1 MTRSRQLHAAIAYT
15 GSTVSGR
22 LWLGTSVTHVAS
34 VNALLRPLV
43 RLLRCGAGAELSF
56 GTIANALAALQIREL
71 RKIVLSTW
79 GSGLVGLRTEHQRGS
94 TTRCGLE
101 VTGEYCVCACVIK
114 CVCACVCMPVG
125 LSVWFGLCLNGA
137 QEMSSDG
144 DGQCC
149 FLCCTKMW
157 RVLCLLLILLYLYL

>member
-114 CVCACVCMPVG
+114 CVCVCDQVCVCVYACRSLG
-125 LSVWFGLCLNGA
+125 VVRIVFKWGSRNE
-137 QEMSSDG
+137 Q
-144 DGQCC
+144 
-149 FLCCTKMW
+149 
-157 RVLCLLLILLYLYL
+157 